1 MWQPALCES
10 AAPVIGACI
19 DIGSNTTRLLVAE
32 VSGGLL
38 EEIAARRSFTRLG
51 AGQGPGGAVP
61 AEKVRRNAEVVA
73 EQLAVAREAQAT
85 EICVLATAAIRR
97 ARNRDELVQAVERRV
112 GLPVRV
118 LTDEEEARLSFA
130 GATRGLPAAVGSVAV
145 VDVGGGSVE
154 IAVGT
159 PGQDVGWWDSVA
171 TGSSL
176 LSEAY
181 VRSDPPVRADLE
193 ALRRAA
199 VLALEGLRPPP
210 VDEAMAVGGTATSL
224 RLLVGSELGPDS
236 LERAIDRIVEIPAAQ
251 AMERLGIAAERSRLL
266 PAGMILLQE
275 VSARLGR
282 PLRVAHGGLR
292 EGAMLQ
298 FAHAAGQG

>member
-1 MWQPALCES
+1 M
-10 AAPVIGACI
+10 VRACV
-19 DIGSNTTRLLVAE
+19 DIGSNTTRLLVAD
-32 VSGGLL
+32 VCGGRL
-38 EEIAARRSFTRLG
+38 EEISVRRAFTRLG

-73 EQLAVAREAQAT
+73 EQVAVAREAQAR

-97 ARNRDELVQAVERRV
+97 ARNRDELVQAVERRA

-130 GATRGLPAAVGSVAV
+130 GATRGVPGALGRMAV

-154 IAVGT
+154 LAVGT
-159 PGQDVGWWDSVA
+159 PGEEVTWWDSVP

-181 VRSDPPVRADLE
+181 VRSDPPARADLE

-199 VLALEGLRPPP
+199 ALAFEELRPPP
-210 VDEAMAVGGTATSL
+210 VDGAMAVGGTATSL
-224 RLLVGSELGPDS
+224 RLLVGAELGPDS
-236 LERAIDRIVEIPAAQ
+236 LERALGRIVAVPAAQ
-251 AMERLGIAAERSRLL
+251 ATERLGIAEERSRLL

-275 VSARLGR
+275 LSARLGH

-292 EGAMLQ
+292 EGALLHL
-298 FAHAAGQG
+298 ASAAGQG